1 MRSAI
6 DFSKACLDMRSI
18 HANGAWLQD
27 RRSRRFI
34 PWSENYIPGSGAF
47 RNFAARI
54 WHRHGWRRHRA
65 VPASPS
71 PPNGIAMRR
80 NSIDASVGN
89 RKIKILDAT
98 PLTLDRESGD

>member
-18 HANGAWLQD
+18 HANGARLED
-27 RRSRRFI
+27 HRSRRFI
-34 PWSENYIPGSGAF
+34 PGSVKNIPGSGAF
-47 RNFAARI
+47 RSFAARI

-65 VPASPS
+65 MPASPS
-71 PPNGIAMRR
+71 PPNGIVMRR
-80 NSIDASVGN
+80 NTIDASVGN